1 MPFLLEKAGT
11 ANAVKTAVGAVTG
24 SNATETTML
33 GIAIKMVID
42 QINAIGAQYFYVR
55 FAGVYQAGTAQRL
68 DTIVEPLQYVD
79 SGGNYSTS
87 SPPGPA

>member
-42 QINAIGAQYFYVR
+42 QINAIGGAYFYVR

-68 DTIVEPLQYVD
+68 DTIVEPLQFVD
-79 SGGNYSTS
+79 SGGNYSVS

>member
-33 GIAIKMVID
+33 GVAIKMVID
-42 QINAIGAQYFYVR
+42 QINAIGAQYF
-55 FAGVYQAGTAQRL
+55 
-68 DTIVEPLQYVD
+68 
-79 SGGNYSTS
+79 
-87 SPPGPA
+87 